1 MRPYLKYIS
10 KQFSRLILLL
20 CALVFINIII
30 FITSFYKIVKTDY
43 TKSSPLQVFSAV
55 QDDCSISGI
64 SNSAQNILN
73 KYNVWAIYLDLDG
86 NVMWNHQAPSDIS
99 DKYLINDI
107 AVISKG
113 YLNDY
118 PVFLHT
124 NDDGLLILGYPK
136 DSYFKLQSNY
146 FSIKALR
153 KMPLFLL
160 TLLLLDLAIIILIYL
175 RSKNKFISNIK
186 PIIDGIES
194 LASGKPVNLAE
205 NGQLSEVAES
215 VNRASYVINRQNE
228 ARVNWI
234 SGVSHDIRTPL
245 SLILGYSDKIKNQPL
260 VDDEISKYADII
272 GQNSIRIKDLVSDLN
287 LFSMLEYNMQP
298 LELSYIRISKLIRS
312 FVANIINEGL
322 DEPYSISL
330 EIAPSAELL
339 ELNCNERLIERVLS
353 NLVNNSIRHNPD
365 GCDITIELTTHEG
378 RPQII
383 VSDNGVGISKDMA
396 GEQKK
401 PHYFEALDERLD
413 LRHGLGLIIVKQ
425 IIEAH
430 GGTVDTP
437 EVSTGYKTI
446 LSF

>member
-20 CALVFINIII
+20 CALVVINIII
-30 FITSFYKIVKTDY
+30 FIASFFNIVKADY
-43 TKSSPLQVFSAV
+43 ANSSPSKVISAIEG
-55 QDDCSISGI
+55 DCNVYGI
-64 SNSAQNILN
+64 SDSAQNTLN
-73 KYNVWAIYLDLDG
+73 KFNIWAIYLDLEG
-86 NVMWNHQAPSDIS
+86 NVVWNHQAPSDIAES
-99 DKYLINDI
+99 YSINDM

-118 PVFLHT
+118 PVFIHT
-124 NDDGLLILGYPK
+124 HDDGLLLLGYPK
-136 DSYFKLQSNY
+136 DSYVKLQPNF
-146 FSIKALR
+146 FSIKAIR
-153 KMPLFLL
+153 KFPLFFFA
-160 TLLLLDLAIIILIYL
+160 LLLFDFVLIITLYL

-186 PIIDGIES
+186 PIIEGIES
-194 LASGKPVNLAE
+194 LAAGQPINLE
-205 NGQLSEVAES
+205 EKGQLSEVAES

-245 SLILGYSDKIKNQPL
+245 SLILGYSDKIKNQPQ
-260 VDDEISKYADII
+260 VNDEIVKYADII
-272 GQNSIRIKDLVSDLN
+272 RQNSIRIKDLVADLN

-298 LELSYIRISKLIRS
+298 LELSHIRISKLLRS
-312 FVANIINEGL
+312 FVANKINEGL
-322 DEPYSISL
+322 EDSYSIFL
-330 EIAPSAELL
+330 EIEPSAEGL
-339 ELNCNERLIERVLS
+339 ELNCNERLIERALS
-353 NLVNNSIRHNPD
+353 NLVNNSIRHNPN
-365 GCDITIELTTHEG
+365 GCDITVELHSNKG
-378 RPQII
+378 KPQII
-383 VSDNGVGISKDMA
+383 VTDNGVGISREFA
-396 GEQKK
+396 EAQKK

-425 IIEAH
+425 ITEAH